1 MTLRAVQFLLV
12 AALLAASALLWRRDL
27 EARRDFE
34 AAGARLAELKSALTA
49 EKSRAEGLRE
59 DRGELRT
66 QLDRT
71 RRLRDE
77 AQAEALRERQA
88 YAERTK
94 EWSRAI
100 DGWERAVKA
109 RDARLAEMTARE
121 KRLSDRLDEAT
132 KHAEEA
138 VRRAEEMRRRI
149 EEADKA
155 AR

>member
-1 MTLRAVQFLLV
+1 MTIRSVQFALI
-12 AALLAASALLWRRDL
+12 AALIAASALLWRRDL

-34 AAGARLAELKSALTA
+34 AGGARLAELKSALTA
-49 EKSRAEGLRE
+49 EKARADGLSE
-59 DRGELRT
+59 DLGELRT

-77 AQAEALRERQA
+77 AQNEALRERQA

-109 RDARLAEMTARE
+109 RDARISEMAARE
-121 KRLSDRLDEAT
+121 RQLAARLEEAA
-132 KHAEEA
+132 KHAEDA

-149 EEADKA
+149 EEAEKA